1 MRKKPYPDTVL
12 LALKTLGVDKKDALY
27 IGDSEVDVATAK
39 NADMQCLSVDWG
51 FRDRQVLVESGA
63 TQIISKPKDIL
74 KF

>member
-1 MRKKPYPDTVL
+1 M
-12 LALKTLGVDKKDALY
+12 
-27 IGDSEVDVATAK
+27 DVATAK